1 MSNIGFIYKLW
12 SKTDPSLVYYGST
25 TQKHVCSR
33 ITGHRNSYK
42 QWKHGK
48 YNFVTS
54 FLIIETED
62 WDYMTCE
69 KVIFDD
75 PFELKNRERF
85 YIEKNECVNKCV
97 PNQTTKEY
105 YIENKDK
112 LLEQMKQ
119 YRVENK
125 EEITEYNKQ
134 YYIEN
139 KDKRLEQMKQYRDT
153 HKDEASQY
161 RIANRD
167 KILEQNKQYR
177 IDNKKNITANAS
189 EIVQC
194 ECGTCVRFDG
204 LRKHRNS
211 KKHKTIMLNLQ
222 NTIIM

>member
-42 QWKHGK
+42 QWKQGK
-48 YNFVTS
+48 YHFVTS
-54 FLIIETED
+54 FLIIETGD

-85 YIEKNECVNKCV
+85 YIENHDCVNKCI
-97 PNQTTKEY
+97 PNQTKLEYQKKYDATHKDEAKQY
-105 YIENKDK
+105 YIDNKD
-112 LLEQMKQ
+112 
-119 YRVENK
+119 
-125 EEITEYNKQ
+125 EITKYKKE

-153 HKDEASQY
+153 HKDEAKQY
-161 RIANRD
+161 RIDNRD
-167 KILEQNKQYR
+167 KILEA
-177 IDNKKNITANAS
+177 KKND
-189 EIVQC
+189 IVQC
-194 ECGTCVRFDG
+194 DCGCCVRADG
-204 LRKHRNS
+204 LSRHKKS
-211 KKHKTIMLNLQ
+211 KKHKEQMSNLE
-222 NTIIM
+222 NIILIP